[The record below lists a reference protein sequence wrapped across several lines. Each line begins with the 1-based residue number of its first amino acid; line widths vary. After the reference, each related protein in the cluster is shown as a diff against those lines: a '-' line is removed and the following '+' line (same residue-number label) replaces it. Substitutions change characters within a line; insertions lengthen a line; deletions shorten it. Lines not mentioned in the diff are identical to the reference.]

1 MRPWNGFLT
10 ETADQSTG
18 GAGKPC
24 AALDFSGRLSYNQK
38 GLPVLCGKS
47 NQRRP
52 FGLTQQKNARLCWL
66 WGAGITALLWGF
78 LLCFSDIYF
87 AANDDQFI
95 LRAMTG
101 FQPGGTPDFHPFLL
115 GFYVYPLRWLQRF
128 FPGVAWYS
136 LLELL
141 LLALALTVI
150 LKSLLQCWLRAGRR
164 LRTGLLLCAGYA
176 ALYGSNYLARVT
188 FTVTGAMLGAAAV
201 AQILSIDCQSAS
213 DRSLLRA
220 MTLAILLLIL
230 CYGLR
235 QLSLVPVLGYCGIAF
250 LLRFCSFFG
259 FGKQTKRSARPM
271 LVAAGLALLI
281 LGGLFAGRAL
291 EIRLKQKQDALQW
304 QQARSQVLDYINLK
318 SLPSEALESVGWT
331 DEQRILLDKWN
342 TMDEAISTEALR
354 SVRKNWYNSETT
366 TTAGAAIEDL
376 RWRSPWFV
384 QTMVVLFGLGL
395 FALFCAFRNRRENPW
410 LPLALLMTGLLC
422 FLFFCYLALKGRLP
436 YRAVTVALLPAA
448 AMVFCLLGECPL
460 PTARKGWRAAL
471 GILLAVSMAAP
482 LPALLG
488 AVRRRRSP
496 WDYNAHADMDA
507 QALTHPDLLL
517 IYSTELV
524 NDMRMFPD
532 TSQGVPQN
540 LTFWGGWSRGSE
552 EYTAKLAAF
561 GLDGEHFT
569 AADWL
574 RPALR
579 FISLKEAP
587 DEALLAYLRSELGP
601 VEWEAEKVSAGLY
614 FFRFFQP

>member
-1 MRPWNGFLT
+1 MVCH
-10 ETADQSTG
+10 S
-18 GAGKPC
+18 
-24 AALDFSGRLSYNQK
+24 
-38 GLPVLCGKS
+38 CGK
-47 NQRRP
+47 NAQRRLH
-52 FGLTQQKNARLCWL
+52 GLTHRNSARSCWL

-552 EYTAKLAAF
+552 EYIAKLAAF

>member
-1 MRPWNGFLT
+1 LT
-10 ETADQSTG
+10 HRNS
-18 GAGKPC
+18 
-24 AALDFSGRLSYNQK
+24 
-38 GLPVLCGKS
+38 
-47 NQRRP
+47 
-52 FGLTQQKNARLCWL
+52 ARSCWL

-271 LVAAGLALLI
+271 LVASGLALLI

-436 YRAVTVALLPAA
+436 YRPVTVALLPAA

-496 WDYNAHADMDA
+496 WDYNTHADMDA

>member
-1 MRPWNGFLT
+1 MRWDTAPSLT
-10 ETADQSTG
+10 FR
-18 GAGKPC
+18 
-24 AALDFSGRLSYNQK
+24 ALFSIIREACRSSG
-38 GLPVLCGKS
+38 
-47 NQRRP
+47 
-52 FGLTQQKNARLCWL
+52 KNARRRLHGLTHRNSARSCWL

-201 AQILSIDCQSAS
+201 AQILSIDCQCAS

-220 MTLAILLLIL
+220 MTLAMLLLIL

-259 FGKQTKRSARPM
+259 LGKQTKRSARPM

-395 FALFCAFRNRRENPW
+395 FALFCAFRNRRQNPW

-422 FLFFCYLALKGRLP
+422 LLFFCYLALKGRLP

-448 AMVFCLLGECPL
+448 AMVFCLMGECPL

-496 WDYNAHADMDA
+496 WDYNAHADMDV
-507 QALTHPDLLL
+507 QALAHPDLLL

-540 LTFWGGWSRGSE
+540 LTFWGGWSRGSD
-552 EYTAKLAAF
+552 EYNARLAAF

-569 AADWL
+569 ADDWL

-579 FISLKEAP
+579 FISLREAP

-601 VEWEAEKVSAGLY
+601 VEWETEKVSAGLY

>member
-1 MRPWNGFLT
+1 MTHRN
-10 ETADQSTG
+10 S
-18 GAGKPC
+18 
-24 AALDFSGRLSYNQK
+24 
-38 GLPVLCGKS
+38 
-47 NQRRP
+47 
-52 FGLTQQKNARLCWL
+52 ARSCWL

-101 FQPGGTPDFHPFLL
+101 FQPGGTPDFPPFLL

-507 QALTHPDLLL
+507 QALAHPELLL

-540 LTFWGGWSRGSE
+540 LTFWGGWSRGSD
-552 EYTAKLAAF
+552 EYNAKLAAF

-587 DEALLAYLRSELGP
+587 DEALLDYLRSELGP

>member
-1 MRPWNGFLT
+1 MTHRN
-10 ETADQSTG
+10 S
-18 GAGKPC
+18 
-24 AALDFSGRLSYNQK
+24 
-38 GLPVLCGKS
+38 
-47 NQRRP
+47 
-52 FGLTQQKNARLCWL
+52 ARSCWL

-384 QTMVVLFGLGL
+384 RTMVVLFGLGL

-410 LPLALLMTGLLC
+410 LPLALLLTGLLC

-436 YRAVTVALLPAA
+436 YRAVTVALLPAS
-448 AMVFCLLGECPL
+448 AMVFCLLGECGL
-460 PTARKGWRAAL
+460 PRLRKSGAAVLCTMLVL
-471 GILLAVSMAAP
+471 GMIDPMSAM
-482 LPALLG
+482 LPVLK
-488 AVRRRRSP
+488 RQRSP
-496 WDYNAHADMDA
+496 WDYNTHADMDA
-507 QALTHPDLLL
+507 QALAHPDLLL

>member
-1 MRPWNGFLT
+1 M
-10 ETADQSTG
+10 
-18 GAGKPC
+18 
-24 AALDFSGRLSYNQK
+24 AL
-38 GLPVLCGKS
+38 
-47 NQRRP
+47 
-52 FGLTQQKNARLCWL
+52 A
-66 WGAGITALLWGF
+66 WGF

-95 LRAMTG
+95 LRTMTG

-213 DRSLLRA
+213 GRSLLRA

-471 GILLAVSMAAP
+471 GILLAVSVAAP

-540 LTFWGGWSRGSE
+540 LTFWGGWSRGSD
-552 EYTAKLAAF
+552 EYNAKLAAF

>member
-24 AALDFSGRLSYNQK
+24 AALDFPGRLSYNQK

-52 FGLTQQKNARLCWL
+52 FGLTQQKNARLCWC

-587 DEALLAYLRSELGP
+587 DEALLAYLRSELGT
-601 VEWEAEKVSAGLY
+601 VQWEAEKVSAGLY

>member
-1 MRPWNGFLT
+1 MTHRN
-10 ETADQSTG
+10 S
-18 GAGKPC
+18 
-24 AALDFSGRLSYNQK
+24 
-38 GLPVLCGKS
+38 
-47 NQRRP
+47 
-52 FGLTQQKNARLCWL
+52 ARSCWL

-410 LPLALLMTGLLC
+410 LPLALLLTGLLC

-436 YRAVTVALLPAA
+436 YRAVTVALLPAS
-448 AMVFCLLGECPL
+448 AMVFCLLGECGL
-460 PTARKGWRAAL
+460 PRLRKSGAAVLCAVLAL
-471 GILLAVSMAAP
+471 GMIDPMSAM
-482 LPALLG
+482 LPVLK
-488 AVRRRRSP
+488 RQRSP
-496 WDYNAHADMDA
+496 WDYNTHADMDA
-507 QALTHPDLLL
+507 QALAHPDLLL

-540 LTFWGGWSRGSE
+540 LTFWGGWSRGSD
-552 EYTAKLAAF
+552 EYNAKLAAF

-574 RPALR
+574 QPELR
-579 FISLKEAP
+579 FISLKEEP
-587 DEALLAYLRSELGP
+587 DETLLAYLRSELGTIQ
-601 VEWEAEKVSAGLY
+601 WEVEKVSAGLY

>member
-1 MRPWNGFLT
+1 M
-10 ETADQSTG
+10 
-18 GAGKPC
+18 
-24 AALDFSGRLSYNQK
+24 
-38 GLPVLCGKS
+38 
-47 NQRRP
+47 
-52 FGLTQQKNARLCWL
+52 TQQKNARLCWL

-318 SLPSEALESVGWT
+318 FLPSEALESVGWT

-532 TSQGVPQN
+532 TSQGVPQS

>member
-1 MRPWNGFLT
+1 MTHRN
-10 ETADQSTG
+10 S
-18 GAGKPC
+18 
-24 AALDFSGRLSYNQK
+24 
-38 GLPVLCGKS
+38 
-47 NQRRP
+47 
-52 FGLTQQKNARLCWL
+52 ARSCWL

-318 SLPSEALESVGWT
+318 FLPSEALESVGWT

-496 WDYNAHADMDA
+496 WAYNAHADMDA
-507 QALTHPDLLL
+507 QALAHPDLLL

-532 TSQGVPQN
+532 MSQGVPQN
-540 LTFWGGWSRGSE
+540 LTFWGGWSRGSD

>member
-1 MRPWNGFLT
+1 MTHRN
-10 ETADQSTG
+10 S
-18 GAGKPC
+18 
-24 AALDFSGRLSYNQK
+24 
-38 GLPVLCGKS
+38 
-47 NQRRP
+47 
-52 FGLTQQKNARLCWL
+52 ARSCWL

-101 FQPGGTPDFHPFLL
+101 FQPGGAPDFHPFLL

-281 LGGLFAGRAL
+281 LGGLFAGRTL

-354 SVRKNWYNSETT
+354 SVRKNWCNSETT

-410 LPLALLMTGLLC
+410 LPLALLITGLLC

-532 TSQGVPQN
+532 MSQGVPQN
-540 LTFWGGWSRGSE
+540 LTFWGGWSRGSD
-552 EYTAKLAAF
+552 EYNAKLAAF

>member
-1 MRPWNGFLT
+1 MHRN
-10 ETADQSTG
+10 S
-18 GAGKPC
+18 
-24 AALDFSGRLSYNQK
+24 
-38 GLPVLCGKS
+38 
-47 NQRRP
+47 
-52 FGLTQQKNARLCWL
+52 ARSCWL

-507 QALTHPDLLL
+507 QALAHPDLLL
-517 IYSTELV
+517 VYSTELV

-561 GLDGEHFT
+561 GVDGEHFT
-569 AADWL
+569 AVDWL

>member
-1 MRPWNGFLT
+1 MTHRN
-10 ETADQSTG
+10 S
-18 GAGKPC
+18 
-24 AALDFSGRLSYNQK
+24 
-38 GLPVLCGKS
+38 
-47 NQRRP
+47 
-52 FGLTQQKNARLCWL
+52 ARSCWL

-366 TTAGAAIEDL
+366 TSAGAAIEDL
-376 RWRSPWFV
+376 RCRSPWFV
-384 QTMVVLFGLGL
+384 RTMVVLFGLGL

-448 AMVFCLLGECPL
+448 AMVFCLLGECL
-460 PTARKGWRAAL
+460 PTGSRRFRTAVL
-471 GILLAVSMAAP
+471 CVLLALLTAYP
-482 LPALLG
+482 LSSLLP
-488 AVRRRRSP
+488 VLQRKRSP
-496 WDYNAHADMDA
+496 WDYNAHADMDV
-507 QALTHPDLLL
+507 QALAHPDLLL

-532 TSQGVPQN
+532 MSQGVPQN

-601 VEWEAEKVSAGLY
+601 VEWDAEKVSAGLY

>member
-1 MRPWNGFLT
+1 MTHRN
-10 ETADQSTG
+10 S
-18 GAGKPC
+18 
-24 AALDFSGRLSYNQK
+24 
-38 GLPVLCGKS
+38 
-47 NQRRP
+47 
-52 FGLTQQKNARLCWL
+52 ARSCWL

-540 LTFWGGWSRGSE
+540 LTFWGGWSRGSD
-552 EYTAKLAAF
+552 EYNAKLAAF

-574 RPALR
+574 QPELR

>member
-1 MRPWNGFLT
+1 
-10 ETADQSTG
+10 
-18 GAGKPC
+18 
-24 AALDFSGRLSYNQK
+24 
-38 GLPVLCGKS
+38 
-47 NQRRP
+47 
-52 FGLTQQKNARLCWL
+52 
-66 WGAGITALLWGF
+66 
-78 LLCFSDIYF
+78 
-87 AANDDQFI
+87 
-95 LRAMTG
+95 
-101 FQPGGTPDFHPFLL
+101 
-115 GFYVYPLRWLQRF
+115 
-128 FPGVAWYS
+128 
-136 LLELL
+136 
-141 LLALALTVI
+141 
-150 LKSLLQCWLRAGRR
+150 
-164 LRTGLLLCAGYA
+164 
-176 ALYGSNYLARVT
+176 
-188 FTVTGAMLGAAAV
+188 
-201 AQILSIDCQSAS
+201 
-213 DRSLLRA
+213 
-220 MTLAILLLIL
+220 
-230 CYGLR
+230 
-235 QLSLVPVLGYCGIAF
+235 
-250 LLRFCSFFG
+250 
-259 FGKQTKRSARPM
+259 M

-496 WDYNAHADMDA
+496 WAYNAHADMDA
-507 QALTHPDLLL
+507 QALAHPDLLL

-540 LTFWGGWSRGSE
+540 LTFWGGWSRGSD
-552 EYTAKLAAF
+552 EYNAKLAAF

-574 RPALR
+574 QPELR

>member
-1 MRPWNGFLT
+1 MTHRN
-10 ETADQSTG
+10 S
-18 GAGKPC
+18 
-24 AALDFSGRLSYNQK
+24 
-38 GLPVLCGKS
+38 
-47 NQRRP
+47 
-52 FGLTQQKNARLCWL
+52 ARSCWL

-87 AANDDQFI
+87 AANDDRFI

-532 TSQGVPQN
+532 MSQGVPQN
-540 LTFWGGWSRGSE
+540 LTFWGGWSRGSD
-552 EYTAKLAAF
+552 EYNAKLAAF

>member
-1 MRPWNGFLT
+1 MTHRN
-10 ETADQSTG
+10 S
-18 GAGKPC
+18 
-24 AALDFSGRLSYNQK
+24 
-38 GLPVLCGKS
+38 
-47 NQRRP
+47 
-52 FGLTQQKNARLCWL
+52 ARSCWL

-496 WDYNAHADMDA
+496 WAYNAHADMDA
-507 QALTHPDLLL
+507 QALAHPDLLL

-540 LTFWGGWSRGSE
+540 LTFWGGWSRGSD
-552 EYTAKLAAF
+552 EYNAKLAAF

-574 RPALR
+574 QPELR

>member
-1 MRPWNGFLT
+1 M
-10 ETADQSTG
+10 
-18 GAGKPC
+18 
-24 AALDFSGRLSYNQK
+24 
-38 GLPVLCGKS
+38 
-47 NQRRP
+47 
-52 FGLTQQKNARLCWL
+52 TQQKNARLCWC

-410 LPLALLMTGLLC
+410 LPLALLLTGLLC

-448 AMVFCLLGECPL
+448 SMVFCLLGECPL

-540 LTFWGGWSRGSE
+540 LTFWGGWSRGSD
-552 EYTAKLAAF
+552 EYNAKLAAF

>member
-1 MRPWNGFLT
+1 MTHRN
-10 ETADQSTG
+10 S
-18 GAGKPC
+18 
-24 AALDFSGRLSYNQK
+24 
-38 GLPVLCGKS
+38 
-47 NQRRP
+47 
-52 FGLTQQKNARLCWL
+52 ARSCWL

-201 AQILSIDCQSAS
+201 AQILSIDCQSAY

-318 SLPSEALESVGWT
+318 FLPSEALESVGWT

-496 WDYNAHADMDA
+496 WAYNAHADMDA
-507 QALTHPDLLL
+507 QALAHPDLLL

-532 TSQGVPQN
+532 MSQGVPQN
-540 LTFWGGWSRGSE
+540 LTFWGGWSRGSD

>member
-1 MRPWNGFLT
+1 MHRN
-10 ETADQSTG
+10 S
-18 GAGKPC
+18 
-24 AALDFSGRLSYNQK
+24 
-38 GLPVLCGKS
+38 
-47 NQRRP
+47 
-52 FGLTQQKNARLCWL
+52 ARSCWL

-115 GFYVYPLRWLQRF
+115 GFYVYPLRWLQHF

-574 RPALR
+574 RPVLR

>member
-1 MRPWNGFLT
+1 MTHRN
-10 ETADQSTG
+10 S
-18 GAGKPC
+18 
-24 AALDFSGRLSYNQK
+24 
-38 GLPVLCGKS
+38 
-47 NQRRP
+47 
-52 FGLTQQKNARLCWL
+52 ARSCWL

-213 DRSLLRA
+213 GRSLLRA

-574 RPALR
+574 RPELR

>member
-1 MRPWNGFLT
+1 MTHRN
-10 ETADQSTG
+10 S
-18 GAGKPC
+18 
-24 AALDFSGRLSYNQK
+24 
-38 GLPVLCGKS
+38 
-47 NQRRP
+47 
-52 FGLTQQKNARLCWL
+52 ARSCWL

-436 YRAVTVALLPAA
+436 YRAVTVALLPAS
-448 AMVFCLLGECPL
+448 AMVFCLLGECGL
-460 PTARKGWRAAL
+460 PRLRKSGAAVLCAVLAL
-471 GILLAVSMAAP
+471 GMIDPMSAM
-482 LPALLG
+482 LPVLK
-488 AVRRRRSP
+488 RQRSP
-496 WDYNAHADMDA
+496 WDYNTHADMDA
-507 QALTHPDLLL
+507 QALAHPDLLL

>member
-1 MRPWNGFLT
+1 MTHRN
-10 ETADQSTG
+10 S
-18 GAGKPC
+18 
-24 AALDFSGRLSYNQK
+24 
-38 GLPVLCGKS
+38 
-47 NQRRP
+47 
-52 FGLTQQKNARLCWL
+52 ARSCWL

-496 WDYNAHADMDA
+496 WAYNAHADMDA
-507 QALTHPDLLL
+507 QALAHPDLLL

-532 TSQGVPQN
+532 MSQGVPQN

>member
-1 MRPWNGFLT
+1 MTHRN
-10 ETADQSTG
+10 S
-18 GAGKPC
+18 
-24 AALDFSGRLSYNQK
+24 
-38 GLPVLCGKS
+38 
-47 NQRRP
+47 
-52 FGLTQQKNARLCWL
+52 ARSCWL

-532 TSQGVPQN
+532 MSQGVPQN
-540 LTFWGGWSRGSE
+540 LTFWGGWSRGSD
-552 EYTAKLAAF
+552 EYNAKLAAF

>member
-1 MRPWNGFLT
+1 MPLLT
-10 ETADQSTG
+10 FR
-18 GAGKPC
+18 
-24 AALDFSGRLSYNQK
+24 ALFSIIREVCHS
-38 GLPVLCGKS
+38 CGK
-47 NQRRP
+47 NAQRRLH
-52 FGLTQQKNARLCWL
+52 GLTHRNSARSCWL

-410 LPLALLMTGLLC
+410 LPLALLLTGLLC

-448 AMVFCLLGECPL
+448 SMVFCLLGECPL

-540 LTFWGGWSRGSE
+540 LTFWGGWSRGSD
-552 EYTAKLAAF
+552 EYNAKLAAF

>member
-1 MRPWNGFLT
+1 MT
-10 ETADQSTG
+10 
-18 GAGKPC
+18 
-24 AALDFSGRLSYNQK
+24 
-38 GLPVLCGKS
+38 
-47 NQRRP
+47 QR
-52 FGLTQQKNARLCWL
+52 KNARFCWL
-66 WGAGITALLWGF
+66 WGAGITALVWGF

-115 GFYVYPLRWLQRF
+115 GFYVYPLRWLQHF

-540 LTFWGGWSRGSE
+540 LTFWGGWSRGSD
-552 EYTAKLAAF
+552 EYNAKLAAF

>member
-1 MRPWNGFLT
+1 MHRN
-10 ETADQSTG
+10 S
-18 GAGKPC
+18 
-24 AALDFSGRLSYNQK
+24 
-38 GLPVLCGKS
+38 
-47 NQRRP
+47 
-52 FGLTQQKNARLCWL
+52 ARSCWL

-259 FGKQTKRSARPM
+259 LGKQTKRSARPM

-384 QTMVVLFGLGL
+384 RTMIVLLALGL
-395 FALFCAFRNRRENPW
+395 FAFFCAFRKRREQPW
-410 LPLALLMTGLLC
+410 LPVALVLTGLLC

-448 AMVFCLLGECPL
+448 AMVFCLLGECL
-460 PTARKGWRAAL
+460 PTDSRRFRTAVL
-471 GILLAVSMAAP
+471 CVLLALLTAYP
-482 LPALLG
+482 LSSLLP
-488 AVRRRRSP
+488 VLQRKRSP
-496 WDYNAHADMDA
+496 WDYNAHADMDV
-507 QALTHPDLLL
+507 QALAHPDLLL

-532 TSQGVPQN
+532 MSQGVPQN
-540 LTFWGGWSRGSE
+540 LTFWGGWSRGSD
-552 EYTAKLAAF
+552 EYNAKLAAF

>member
-1 MRPWNGFLT
+1 MTHRN
-10 ETADQSTG
+10 S
-18 GAGKPC
+18 
-24 AALDFSGRLSYNQK
+24 
-38 GLPVLCGKS
+38 
-47 NQRRP
+47 
-52 FGLTQQKNARLCWL
+52 ARSCWL

-496 WDYNAHADMDA
+496 WDYNSHADMDA

>member
-1 MRPWNGFLT
+1 M
-10 ETADQSTG
+10 
-18 GAGKPC
+18 
-24 AALDFSGRLSYNQK
+24 
-38 GLPVLCGKS
+38 
-47 NQRRP
+47 
-52 FGLTQQKNARLCWL
+52 TQQKNARLCWC

-271 LVAAGLALLI
+271 LVASGLALLI

-366 TTAGAAIEDL
+366 TSAGAAIEDL
-376 RWRSPWFV
+376 RCRSPWFV
-384 QTMVVLFGLGL
+384 RTMVVLFGLGL

-410 LPLALLMTGLLC
+410 LPLALLLTGLLC

-436 YRAVTVALLPAA
+436 YRAVTVALLPAS
-448 AMVFCLLGECPL
+448 AMVFCLLGECGL
-460 PTARKGWRAAL
+460 PRLRKSGAAVLCAVLAL
-471 GILLAVSMAAP
+471 GMIDPMSAM
-482 LPALLG
+482 LPVLK
-488 AVRRRRSP
+488 RQRSP

-507 QALTHPDLLL
+507 QALAHPELLL

-552 EYTAKLAAF
+552 EYIAKLAAF

>member
-1 MRPWNGFLT
+1 MPLLT
-10 ETADQSTG
+10 FR
-18 GAGKPC
+18 
-24 AALDFSGRLSYNQK
+24 ALFSIIREVCHS
-38 GLPVLCGKS
+38 CGK
-47 NQRRP
+47 NAQRRLH
-52 FGLTQQKNARLCWL
+52 GLTHRNSARSCWL

-259 FGKQTKRSARPM
+259 LGKQTKRSARPM

-366 TTAGAAIEDL
+366 TSAGAAIEDL

-540 LTFWGGWSRGSE
+540 LTFWGGWSRGSD
-552 EYTAKLAAF
+552 EYNAKLAAF

>member
-1 MRPWNGFLT
+1 MTHRN
-10 ETADQSTG
+10 S
-18 GAGKPC
+18 
-24 AALDFSGRLSYNQK
+24 
-38 GLPVLCGKS
+38 
-47 NQRRP
+47 
-52 FGLTQQKNARLCWL
+52 ARSCWL

-395 FALFCAFRNRRENPW
+395 FALFCAFRNRRQNPW

-488 AVRRRRSP
+488 AIRRRRSP

-507 QALTHPDLLL
+507 QSLAHPDLLL

>member
-1 MRPWNGFLT
+1 MTHRN
-10 ETADQSTG
+10 S
-18 GAGKPC
+18 
-24 AALDFSGRLSYNQK
+24 
-38 GLPVLCGKS
+38 
-47 NQRRP
+47 
-52 FGLTQQKNARLCWL
+52 ARSCWL

-569 AADWL
+569 AAGWL
-574 RPALR
+574 HPQVR

-587 DEALLAYLRSELGP
+587 DEALLAYLRAELGT
-601 VEWEAEKVSAGLY
+601 VEWEAEKVSDGLY

>member
-1 MRPWNGFLT
+1 MTHRN
-10 ETADQSTG
+10 S
-18 GAGKPC
+18 
-24 AALDFSGRLSYNQK
+24 
-38 GLPVLCGKS
+38 
-47 NQRRP
+47 
-52 FGLTQQKNARLCWL
+52 ARSCWL

-507 QALTHPDLLL
+507 QALAHPDLLL

-540 LTFWGGWSRGSE
+540 LTFWGGWSRGSD
-552 EYTAKLAAF
+552 EYNAKLAAF

-587 DEALLAYLRSELGP
+587 DEALLAYLRSELGT
-601 VEWEAEKVSAGLY
+601 VQWEAEKVSAGLY

>member
-1 MRPWNGFLT
+1 MTYRN
-10 ETADQSTG
+10 S
-18 GAGKPC
+18 
-24 AALDFSGRLSYNQK
+24 
-38 GLPVLCGKS
+38 
-47 NQRRP
+47 
-52 FGLTQQKNARLCWL
+52 ARSCWL

-507 QALTHPDLLL
+507 QALTHPELLL

-532 TSQGVPQN
+532 MSQGVPQN
-540 LTFWGGWSRGSE
+540 LTFWGGWSRGSD
-552 EYTAKLAAF
+552 EYNAKLAAF

-574 RPALR
+574 RPELR

>member
-1 MRPWNGFLT
+1 MTHRN
-10 ETADQSTG
+10 S
-18 GAGKPC
+18 
-24 AALDFSGRLSYNQK
+24 
-38 GLPVLCGKS
+38 
-47 NQRRP
+47 
-52 FGLTQQKNARLCWL
+52 ARSCWL

-460 PTARKGWRAAL
+460 PTARTGWRAAL

>member
-1 MRPWNGFLT
+1 MTHRN
-10 ETADQSTG
+10 S
-18 GAGKPC
+18 
-24 AALDFSGRLSYNQK
+24 
-38 GLPVLCGKS
+38 
-47 NQRRP
+47 
-52 FGLTQQKNARLCWL
+52 ARSCWL

-115 GFYVYPLRWLQRF
+115 GFYVYPLRWLQHF

-614 FFRFFQP
+614 FFRFFQS

>member
-1 MRPWNGFLT
+1 MTHRN
-10 ETADQSTG
+10 S
-18 GAGKPC
+18 
-24 AALDFSGRLSYNQK
+24 
-38 GLPVLCGKS
+38 
-47 NQRRP
+47 
-52 FGLTQQKNARLCWL
+52 ARSCWL

-460 PTARKGWRAAL
+460 PTARNGWRAAL

-532 TSQGVPQN
+532 MSQGVPQN

>member
-1 MRPWNGFLT
+1 MHRN
-10 ETADQSTG
+10 S
-18 GAGKPC
+18 
-24 AALDFSGRLSYNQK
+24 
-38 GLPVLCGKS
+38 
-47 NQRRP
+47 
-52 FGLTQQKNARLCWL
+52 ARSCWL

-532 TSQGVPQN
+532 MSQGVPQN
-540 LTFWGGWSRGSE
+540 LTFWGGWSRGSD
-552 EYTAKLAAF
+552 EYNAKLAAF